1 MAWETIVTVWD
12 RAGIRNTI
20 GTFNLH
26 LQVLRCRP
34 EDLKMDYDWN
44 IVTYTTSEPL
54 QASARKEA
62 AFRRFQDDP
71 RQVRPLY

>member
-1 MAWETIVTVWD
+1 MAWETIVWD

-20 GTFNLH
+20 TFNLH

-34 EDLKMDYDWN
+34 EDLEMDYDWN
-44 IVTYTTSEPL
+44 IVAYTASEPL

-71 RQVRPLY
+71 RQVRPLC